1 MGDRVQ
7 IEVRACFVDQN
18 TGDVVETTSPDPALT
33 PNLFG
38 VYMRPSNSDQDW
50 VWCADFATYE
60 YFEFFIDA
68 FILKF
73 HNDGSG
79 FDLDLRHIAQFIHR

>member
-1 MGDRVQ
+1 MGDGVQ
-7 IEVRACFVDQN
+7 VEARACFVDQN
-18 TGDVVETTSPDPALT
+18 TGGVVETTSPDPALT